1 MDDAF
6 QASHLTK
13 RFREVDAL
21 REVTLSI
28 PPGQVV
34 GLIGRNGSGKT
45 TLLRHAVGLLLPTS
59 GQCHTLG
66 CPTEA
71 LGPVQLARIGFV
83 PQENRFLSWMTVRQ
97 HLAYVAS
104 FYDAWDHA
112 RQKRLLDELELDP
125 RARIAR
131 LSPGNAQKL
140 AVLLA
145 ICHHPDL
152 LLLDE
157 PVSALDPI
165 ARESLLAYLL
175 EMVAQDELTIVVS
188 SHVLRDIE
196 RVVNWIVCLEE
207 GSLVENA
214 SLDDLQER
222 YAEWNVTSTNGGL
235 PARFEEQ
242 WVVAHSGDARA
253 ARLFVREASGRVE
266 AFQKKYHA
274 EVNERRVN
282 LERMFPLLVGEN
294 PR

>member
-13 RFREVDAL
+13 RFREATAL

-45 TLLRHAVGLLLPTS
+45 TLLRHAVGLLLPTN

-66 CPTEA
+66 CPTED
-71 LGPVQLARIGFV
+71 LGPVELTRIGFV

-97 HLAYVAS
+97 QLAYVAS
-104 FYDAWDHA
+104 FYDGWDHA
-112 RQKRLLDELELDP
+112 REKRLLAELELDP
-125 RARIAR
+125 TARIAR

-145 ICHHPDL
+145 ICHHPAL

-165 ARESLLAYLL
+165 ARESLLSYLL

-207 GSLVENA
+207 GRLVESA
-214 SLDDLQER
+214 ALDELQER
-222 YAEWNVTSTNGGL
+222 YTEWNVTSTNGGL

-242 WVVAHSGDARA
+242 WVVAHTGDARA
-253 ARLFVREASGRVE
+253 ARLFVREAAGQVE

-274 EVNERRVN
+274 EVKARPVN
-282 LERMFPLLVGEN
+282 LERMFPFLVGE
-294 PR
+294 RRR